1 MRKNMENHDEQ
12 LYLVGGLRNMNGLWL
27 SRNSWEWKII
37 PTDEW
42 TPSFFRGVG
51 IPPTRGYWCFNPGYS
66 WKYHGD
72 IWFSIVKFLW
82 RCFPRKLLILVQEPR
97 ISTAKLLPCFFL
109 CWNLEPFCCLKHH
122 SWYPLSTCQA
132 VELDTVVCNSCLSAC
147 ANAARWQ
154 VTLGKSHG
162 SLRKTFYK

>member
-1 MRKNMENHDEQ
+1 MKIKDWLDYDFPDTVGNEKSSQ
-12 LYLVGGLRNMNGLWL
+12 LT
-27 SRNSWEWKII
+27 SF
-37 PTDEW
+37 
-42 TPSFFRGVG
+42 PSFFRGVG

-72 IWFSIVKFLW
+72 IWFSIVKSLW
-82 RCFPRKLLILVQEPR
+82 WCFQRKLLILVLFHGFLQQNYHHV
-97 ISTAKLLPCFFL
+97 FFLL
-109 CWNLEPFCCLKHH
+109 CWNHICCLKHH